1 MKNFIENIAAINDKF
16 KHIENYIQLA
26 YDYRVDISDSKSYIK
41 DYEREIIR
49 LTNAREKSKIVKDK
63 KKSELNKLLEGSL
76 IKSGFTKFKLKDKYL
91 CKYEKNYFI
100 ASVVR
105 DKYLNVNTLRLDE
118 DYLLFSNLDF
128 DKQIKEHLI
137 NKSKYTNIF
146 CFINMDF
153 CLGSKNKLI
162 VSDYG
167 MYNIGS
173 YRHSSNIRFKN
184 LKDLDIPSIENF
196 IEMSKS
202 KDSDTILMFQQICK
216 TLLR

>member
-1 MKNFIENIAAINDKF
+1 MKNFIENIVAINDKF
-16 KHIENYIQLA
+16 EHIENCIQLA
-26 YDYRVDISDSKSYIK
+26 HEYTLDISDSKSYIK
-41 DYEREIIR
+41 HYEKQIVRS
-49 LTNAREKSKIVKDK
+49 TNYKKKCKIDRDK

-76 IKSGFTKFKLKDKYL
+76 VKTGFTKFKLKDKYL

-105 DKYLNVNTLRLDE
+105 DKYLNVNTLRLDAN
-118 DYLLFSNLDF
+118 YLLFSNPDF

-137 NKSKYTNIF
+137 KNSKYVSIF
-146 CFINMDF
+146 DFLTMDF
-153 CLGSKNKLI
+153 YLGNKKKLMVNDHG
-162 VSDYG
+162 VSSAE
-167 MYNIGS
+167 S
-173 YRHSSNIRFKN
+173 YTHSNNIRFKN

-216 TLLR
+216 ALLR